1 MPFLKFLFYIFSWS
15 TYLYLEFYCFW
26 KFWNHSGIFSFL
38 DMKHDSSTQT
48 FNSQWA
54 EVPARWGRRN
64 LGREGHGTQL
74 AHPTELYKW
83 GNGTRQQVWITG
95 LLGIRGQVF
104 LSPSSRLYQTNLSF
118 SQTLPGESR
127 GLVSVSWNLVFLLS
141 SLFLYISFIIT
152 QTCILFTSPN

>member
-1 MPFLKFLFYIFSWS
+1 MLSGWQLGLSPFLNSFSM
-15 TYLYLEFYCFW
+15 YLAGQHTCILNFIAFG

-54 EVPARWGRRN
+54 EVPARWCRRN
-64 LGREGHGTQL
+64 LGREGHDTQL

-95 LLGIRGQVF
+95 LVGIRGQVF
-104 LSPSSRLYQTNLSF
+104 LSPSSRLYQINLSF
-118 SQTLPGESR
+118 SQTLTGESR

-141 SLFLYISFIIT
+141 
-152 QTCILFTSPN
+152 